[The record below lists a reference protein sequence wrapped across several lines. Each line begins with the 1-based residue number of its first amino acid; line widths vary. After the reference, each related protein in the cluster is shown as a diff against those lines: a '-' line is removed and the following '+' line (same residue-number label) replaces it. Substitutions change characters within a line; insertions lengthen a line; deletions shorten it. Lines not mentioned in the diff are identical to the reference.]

1 MFSMSDRNQE
11 HHDDYDISGY
21 SSEHHQK
28 EKSDSFADYM
38 ELREIKGSKAFTP
51 SSRLVGAEYV
61 VSRDAKVEVM
71 KGDDPVSANQHPVTV
86 LVHRDEENDMRSIE
100 VVCSCG
106 KRTLIA
112 LEYDDMLDHE

>member
-1 MFSMSDRNQE
+1 MTSMHTTTDREPYEGNEEYDVSEFSR
-11 HHDDYDISGY
+11 
-21 SSEHHQK
+21 EHHQK
-28 EKSDSFADYM
+28 KVSDSFADYM
-38 ELREIKGSKAFTP
+38 ELREIKGTKAFTP
-51 SSRLVGAEYV
+51 SRRLVGAEYV

-71 KGDDPVSANQHPVTV
+71 KGEGAAASAHHPVTV

-112 LEYDDMLDHE
+112 LEYDDM